1 MTAIDGKPVTSFE
14 EMLTYMARYTSPGDT
29 VELTVL
35 RDGAERQ
42 VDLTLGTRPR
52 R

>member
-29 VELTVL
+29 VQLTVL
-35 RDGAERQ
+35 RNGEERQ
-42 VDLTLGTRPR
+42 FDLTLSARPR